1 MLNDLIEELDK
12 LWNSSDDERYKGEN
26 PACADVLN
34 AIENKFLDMTD
45 DEIKKVLDGLSDEQL
60 EQLFSVFEDMVDER
74 EFMEGYM

>member
-1 MLNDLIEELDK
+1 MLNDLLEELDK

-26 PACADVLN
+26 PACSDVLN

-60 EQLFSVFEDMVDER
+60 EQLFLVFEDMVDER